1 MAPQVEPAGTL
12 PRGFVILVGGA
23 AAVILAA
30 GVQALAWL
38 VGPAFL
44 AFVIVVVIGPVGRWL
59 RDRGVPGW
67 AATTVLVLLVYGVV
81 VVLAAVLVVSVA
93 RLATVLPQYASEAD
107 ALVAGGLA
115 GLSGYGV
122 GPAQVRQLL
131 DALDLGRVAAAVGG
145 LLAGLVGLATNLVFL
160 LSLML
165 FITIESAGAGARL
178 AAITRNRPLV
188 AESLGRFVSGT
199 RRYLVVTTV
208 FGFGLGVLDAAVLAV
223 LGIPLAVLWGLLA
236 FITNYIPYVGF
247 WIGVTPPAL
256 LALLVGGPR
265 LALVIVV
272 VYIVLNFVV
281 TSLVQPHVI
290 GDAVGLSVTVT
301 FVALV
306 LWGWLLGPVGAVLA
320 VPLTLLVRAVLVD
333 ADPRAGWM
341 AALIGSSS
349 VVQRVAGTHAEEPPS
364 T

>member
-1 MAPQVEPAGTL
+1 MAAGDEPPSTL

-23 AAVILAA
+23 SAVILAA

-38 VGPAFL
+38 VGPVFL
-44 AFVIVVVIGPVGRWL
+44 AFVIVIVISPVGHRL

-67 AATTVLVLLVYGVV
+67 AATAALVLLVYGVV
-81 VVLAAVLVVSVA
+81 LVLAAVLVVSVA
-93 RLATVLPQYASEAD
+93 RLATVLPQYAAEAD
-107 ALVAGGLA
+107 ALVASGLA
-115 GLSGYGV
+115 GLTAFGV
-122 GPAQVRQLL
+122 GPEQVRALL
-131 DALDLGRVAAAVGG
+131 SALDIGRVAAVVGG
-145 LLAGLVGLATNLVFL
+145 LLAGLAGLATNLIFL
-160 LSLML
+160 FSLML
-165 FITIESAGAGARL
+165 FISLESAGAGARL

-188 AESLGRFVSGT
+188 AESLSRFVSGT

-265 LALVIVV
+265 LAVIIIVI
-272 VYIVLNFVV
+272 YIVLNFVV

-333 ADPRAGWM
+333 ADPRAGWV
-341 AALIGSSS
+341 AALVGSSS
-349 VVQRVAGTHAEEPPS
+349 VVRRIGTADDASGP
-364 T
+364 